1 MNSVPKSRRLG
12 FLIASNI
19 LIPWFAGCSRPAR
32 TAAAPAPPPA
42 FEYVDTWGSHGDGPG
57 QFDKPI
63 AMASDGE
70 SIIYIADGA
79 TGFIHKFS
87 PSGEPRLSFQ
97 DDRTNLRPA
106 DIAVDAGAA
115 IYVADGRRGTVAI
128 FFSDGMRHRELRT
141 GAVSKV
147 RESLHIAVDPY
158 GTIFVT
164 AKHPCGVRQFRPGL
178 RSVGSWGG
186 AAAKGPPV
194 DDPSAL
200 AVGRDGLVYISESV
214 QPQIKVYDAAGTPQR
229 TLSPPADA
237 ADAQLTGIA
246 TSKKFVFAVSATH
259 PSVYVWALDGSFRM
273 TQDVSTWVPGA
284 GATIVRK
291 IVVTPANDLLL
302 LDTGAARIFRFRLHL
317 Q

>member
-1 MNSVPKSRRLG
+1 MSESVRHVLP
-12 FLIASNI
+12 FLLFTSAV
-19 LIPWFAGCSRPAR
+19 AAACSRPAQ
-32 TAAAPAPPPA
+32 TAAAPPPSPP
-42 FEYVDTWGSHGDGPG
+42 FEYVDAWGAHGDGPG

-70 SIIYIADGA
+70 SIIYIADAA

-106 DIAVDAGAA
+106 DIAVDSGAA

-141 GAVSKV
+141 GALSAV

-164 AKHPCGVRQFRPGL
+164 AKHPFGVRKFSPAL
-178 RSVGSWGG
+178 RLIGSWGG
-186 AAAKGPPV
+186 AAANEAAV
-194 DDPSAL
+194 ENPSAL
-200 AVGRDGLVYISESV
+200 SVGPDGLIYLSESA
-214 QPQIKVYDAAGTPQR
+214 QPQIKVYDPTGTAQR
-229 TLSPPADA
+229 TLSTPADA
-237 ADAQLTGIA
+237 ADAQLTGVA
-246 TSKKFVFAVSATH
+246 VSKKFVFAVSATH

-273 TQDVSTWVPGA
+273 TQDLSTWVPGA
-284 GATIVRK
+284 GATVTRK
-291 IVVTPANDLLL
+291 IVVTPAGDLLL
-302 LDTGAARIFRFRLHL
+302 LDTAAARVFRFRLHL
-317 Q
+317 